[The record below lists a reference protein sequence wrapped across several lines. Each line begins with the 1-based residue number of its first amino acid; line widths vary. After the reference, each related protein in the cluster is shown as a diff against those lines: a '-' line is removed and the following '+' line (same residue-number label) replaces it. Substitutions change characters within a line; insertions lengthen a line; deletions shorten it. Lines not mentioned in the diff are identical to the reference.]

1 MISLELCEI
10 SLFFR
15 EIKTTTAKNPTN
27 VLWVTIIFI
36 IFEAVFVNWF
46 FKLQKLKELLRQ
58 FCIDNEQ
65 NINNIISGKLNT
77 YVLPLLGEM
86 ESNLMRKMSRMRVLE
101 EKNISY
107 LMKT

>member
-1 MISLELCEI
+1 MIDYYRNFRNLEI
-10 SLFFR
+10 SLK
-15 EIKTTTAKNPTN
+15 E
-27 VLWVTIIFI
+27 
-36 IFEAVFVNWF
+36 
-46 FKLQKLKELLRQ
+46 LKELLRQ

-65 NINNIISGKLNT
+65 NINNIFSGKLNT
-77 YVLPLLGEM
+77 YVQPLLEEM